1 MNIKQGTIP
10 PKISI
15 PEEENYS
22 VEQYGYFEDET
33 VENPEEEQ
41 VETVESDSPETDS
54 ESQEDKS
61 ELDLYIDELNKKT
74 GDSTD
79 ESPTHESHESHEN
92 QNTTYTEA
100 DKKFNASFEKLFG
113 MPVNDALNLVQE
125 LIAFRSQVEAS
136 GGTKALAQM
145 SVARQEELLKT
156 DWQVDQPEFNQRMRA
171 IRAYFNTLPPNKQ
184 QALDD
189 VDGAKIIW
197 AKIEGDLKKRSMK
210 ATPSINRSS
219 RATTPQGRI
228 NQPKQLY
235 KMSDLVEMSD
245 DDYRRINWSD
255 IPPEAVEYD
264 PSYIR
269 AF

>member
-10 PKISI
+10 PKISV
-15 PEEENYS
+15 PEEEDYS
-22 VEQYGYFEDET
+22 VERYGYFEDDT

-41 VETVESDSPETDS
+41 VETVDSDSTDIDA
-54 ESQEDKS
+54 EAQEDKS

-74 GDSTD
+74 GDSN
-79 ESPTHESHESHEN
+79 ESPSQESHDT
-92 QNTTYTEA
+92 QDTTYTEA
-100 DKKFNASFEKLFG
+100 DKNFNASFEKLFG

-125 LIAFRSQVEAS
+125 LVAFRAQVEAS

-145 SVARQEELLKT
+145 SVARQEEILKT
-156 DWQVDQPEFNQRMRA
+156 DWQVDQAEFNQRMRA

-245 DDYRRINWSD
+245 DEYRRINWSD